1 MNNGVQDSCIKLQK
15 LGKKNEWKTIFVIV
29 IIVTGQCFSEM
40 AKSNFYARWN
50 WHLEKHVMIWEKGC
64 CVPCVMPYVAQ
75 VDKEIMEDILH
86 DIDLK

>member
-1 MNNGVQDSCIKLQK
+1 
-15 LGKKNEWKTIFVIV
+15 
-29 IIVTGQCFSEM
+29 
-40 AKSNFYARWN
+40 
-50 WHLEKHVMIWEKGC
+50 MIWEKGC